1 MDFTVI
7 LYRYPGTCVFDRHEK
22 YQKYM
27 YTYMS
32 CTGRFG
38 SNQTTIFRV
47 MYGFVLLHVCTCTA
61 VQLCS
66 VVVNITLLVK
76 AWKLETLK
84 IVYYI
89 IIYCTCRNLHVH
101 VLFQGSFQ
109 FYTNS
114 VYTILGYNSIIVYY
128 ICILYTWY
136 IIYIIYIH
144 YNTERYHMSI
154 IIVYSYIYTYTRIY
168 TPWLDYTSIY
178 IVWNDSHT

>member
-89 IIYCTCRNLHVH
+89 IIYCTCTCTCIVSGKFSILY
-101 VLFQGSFQ
+101 Q
-109 FYTNS
+109 F
-114 VYTILGYNSIIVYY
+114 
-128 ICILYTWY
+128 CILYVMMMCVCVWY
-136 IIYIIYIH
+136 VSRYIYILYIGFPRYEYC
-144 YNTERYHMSI
+144 YNT
-154 IIVYSYIYTYTRIY
+154 V
-168 TPWLDYTSIY
+168 
-178 IVWNDSHT
+178 